1 MRSRLSALVL
11 PALTLGILAD
21 APPCLSCADEA
32 GLQQQQ
38 NYAGPLF
45 HFTYRDM
52 GSDRSSKAENF
63 GLVRRDFSP
72 KDGLATF
79 RNVVRG

>member
-1 MRSRLSALVL
+1 MLIGAICSGFQTQRGGPIEAARLLRL
-11 PALTLGILAD
+11 HIDLW
-21 APPCLSCADEA
+21 
-32 GLQQQQ
+32 QQQ

-79 RNVVRG
+79 RSVVRS